1 MIQMLAS
8 RTFGARGFAAL
19 ALMALASCGPA
30 GEGPPA
36 LQTVE
41 VTGGQQRYVVDF
53 VDQGGGLRHIVVS
66 SLGYR
71 QMDRA
76 EGELAFRMA
85 AQAAEVVSCAN
96 GQGVRVL
103 PETRVF
109 QETDRSQGALSRGG
123 AIWQFKG
130 RCG

>member
-1 MIQMLAS
+1 MRFIGVLAI
-8 RTFGARGFAAL
+8 GLL
-19 ALMALASCGPA
+19 AGCASG
-30 GEGPPA
+30 GKST

-53 VDQGGGLRHIVVS
+53 IDQGGGVRHIVVS

-85 AQAAEVVSCAN
+85 SQAAEVASCAN
-96 GQGVRVL
+96 GKGVRVL
-103 PETRVF
+103 PETAIF
-109 QETDRSQGALSRGG
+109 QESDRSQGALARGG
-123 AIWQFKG
+123 AVWQFKG
-130 RCG
+130 RCGA